1 MSIFSVENKIK
12 IIHQIRMRNFNYL
25 KKTIYLFLIIL
36 LTNCVWSKNYFV
48 SIQGSDDNNGTI
60 SFPFKSISYG
70 ISKLSEKDTLYI
82 RQGIYYISNTS
93 YLKSSTHLIAYN
105 NEKVEIHGTEQK
117 KEWISV
123 SKNLWKCIQKDSV
136 VQLFID
142 GKPYFQASYPTISEG
157 INALKQGAFAVAYP
171 NKNLLING
179 LTSINNLKTVKAL
192 GIHGKKLVALNG
204 NVISQNNNILSLDNN
219 AWYWGESTKAE
230 YLDTGTAFI
239 YGSKQFM
246 DSDYEWN
253 WENGELFILSNSDP
267 SNLNIEVRSNKLT
280 IELSNKSNCTV
291 TDINFIG
298 ACLSLKNSNNCT
310 IKNCKFTYITPFF
323 TFRQGFEKF
332 SPTGINGYEDPE
344 NWNGNGPDWSKY
356 DGPETWNGNGIE
368 ISGENNTI
376 ENCYIAHSW
385 GDGLTIW
392 GKGNKIINNII
403 TDCNWIGIDCAPL
416 NISGE
421 DHSIHSNE
429 ISYAGRSVVLH
440 RFLKSS
446 KITNN
451 HIHHGGLLCNDQG
464 LTYSFW
470 TDGKG
475 TEITYNYLHD
485 NLGSERQTGIY
496 LDNWTYNFQVHHNII
511 SNAGTGININKPLNN
526 HIIYNNTLY
535 KNTYSMG
542 AWGPEGT
549 TVRNVKTFNNLTN
562 TNKKTKWNYDAFY
575 GTQQDSNHVYFD
587 NNIFVDPANH
597 NFQLKKNSYPIDRGI
612 KNEYTKDYKGA
623 LPDMGA
629 LESGL
634 PAWEYGSSL
643 IIPNE
648 KYYPPK
654 APLKLELV
662 VNTFDTTLFR
672 WNYPFQIIDSFL
684 VERKSSTESSYT
696 IIARL
701 SASENQY
708 NDANQ
713 PPGEYRYQVR
723 AKNSYGISE
732 PSNSI
737 QIFNPITNNALYFDA
752 EESDL
757 QEGTNAM
764 SDLLINTDNKDWICF
779 KGINL
784 NSPFYDACMV
794 NMAVPCENAWQEIQ
808 VRLDKPMGRL
818 IGKFR
823 PPSTGG
829 WDKYKM
835 YSFPIDET
843 KGTHDVFFRF
853 KGSYGVGTM
862 DWFTFYDSNGE
873 VKESIPYDSLCPFPS
888 LKNREIKMKMF
899 PNPGYSEI
907 NLTFDCQEKST
918 LEVEVFDTR
927 GVIFYTNTYE
937 NLTPGTVEIHL
948 HDDPKVNALLPGVYM
963 VKARVKSKKVDSFS
977 MMKFIKTNE

>member
-1 MSIFSVENKIK
+1 MNI
-12 IIHQIRMRNFNYL
+12 
-25 KKTIYLFLIIL
+25 KKTNFRLNSIKVLLYSFLTLCI
-36 LTNCVWSKNYFV
+36 TTTVWSKNYFV

-70 ISKLSEKDTLYI
+70 ISKLNDGDTLFI
-82 RQGIYYISNTS
+82 REGKYYEFLNIKDKKFKIKTVIQNYKNEMVEIVNLIKLSNPKFQNNRLEFNIEKPVIDLFSNEKNLIKAS
-93 YLKSSTHLIAYN
+93 YPNRNENKLNYNLGASAFAYN
-105 NEKVEIHGTEQK
+105 NGKIDANGTEK
-117 KEWISV
+117 FNRKNTILCGLFSGKIISV
-123 SKNLWKCIQKDSV
+123 VDTIKSFNGFQNQLDSTFWFWKIKEYIDTGNIF
-136 VQLFID
+136 LFNNID
-142 GKPYFQASYPTISEG
+142 FLDQANEWHYENNT
-157 INALKQGAFAVAYP
+157 LY
-171 NKNLLING
+171 LIPEN
-179 LTSINNLKTVKAL
+179 INNKDLYEVQAR
-192 GIHGKKLVALNG
+192 IRDY
-204 NVISQNNNILSLDNN
+204 ILD
-219 AWYWGESTKAE
+219 A
-230 YLDTGTAFI
+230 
-239 YGSKQFM
+239 
-246 DSDYEWN
+246 
-253 WENGELFILSNSDP
+253 SNSTNLVFFGLHFFAGKINLQNT
-267 SNLNIEVRSNKLT
+267 SNTE
-280 IELSNKSNCTV
+280 
-291 TDINFIG
+291 
-298 ACLSLKNSNNCT
+298 LKNCS
-310 IKNCKFTYITPFF
+310 IKYATPFF
-323 TFRQGFEKF
+323 TFKNGFEKF
-332 SPTGINGYEDPE
+332 SPLPNKNPTPADS
-344 NWNGNGPDWSKY
+344 WTDDGPDWSNLNS
-356 DGPETWNGNGIE
+356 PENWKGNGVE
-368 ISGENNTI
+368 VSGENNTV
-376 ENCYIAHSW
+376 ENCFIAHTW
-385 GDGLTIW
+385 GDGITVW
-392 GKGNKIINNII
+392 GRGHKIINNII
-403 TDCNWIGIDCAPL
+403 TDFNWIGNDCAGISIAGL
-416 NISGE
+416 N
-421 DHSIHSNE
+421 HE
-429 ISYAGRSVVLH
+429 ISHNEVSYGGRSLLLH
-440 RFLKSS
+440 SYLMKS
-446 KITNN
+446 KIKYNN
-451 HIHHGGLLCNDQG
+451 IHHGGLICNDLG
-464 LTYSFW
+464 LTYAFW

-475 TEITYNYLHD
+475 TEIAYNYLHH
-485 NLGSERQTGIY
+485 NLGGKNHCGIY
-496 LDNWTYNFQVHHNII
+496 LDNWTYNFKIHHNII
-511 SNAGTGININKPLNN
+511 NNTGTGININKPHNN
-526 HIIYNNTLY
+526 HSIYHNTLY
-535 KNTYSMG
+535 NNTYSMG
-542 AWGPEGT
+542 CWGPEGT
-549 TVRNVKTFNNLTN
+549 TIQNVKTFNNITN
-562 TNKKTKWNYDAFY
+562 TNKKERWNYDAFY
-575 GTQQDSNHVYFD
+575 GTKMDSNHIYFD
-587 NNIFVDPANH
+587 NDIFTDPENH
-597 NFQLKKNSYPIDRGI
+597 NFNLKKYSYPIDKGI
-612 KNEYTKDYKGA
+612 TNEYTKDYKGA

-634 PAWEYGSSL
+634 PPWKYGSSL

-701 SASENQY
+701 AATDTTY

-784 NSPFYDACMV
+784 NSTFYDACMV

-808 VRLDKPMGRL
+808 VRLDHPMGRM

-835 YSFPIDET
+835 YSFPIEEV
-843 KGTHDVFFRF
+843 KGTHDVYFRF

-862 DWFTFYDSNGE
+862 DWFTFYNSNGE
-873 VKESIPYDSLCPFPS
+873 VKENIPYDSLCPFPS

-963 VKARVKSKKVDSFS
+963 VKAHVTSKKVDSYS